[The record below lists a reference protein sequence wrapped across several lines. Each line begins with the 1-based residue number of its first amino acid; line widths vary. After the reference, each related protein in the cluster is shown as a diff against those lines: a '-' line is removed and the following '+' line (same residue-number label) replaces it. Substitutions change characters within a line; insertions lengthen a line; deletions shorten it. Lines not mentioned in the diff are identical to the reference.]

1 MRVVKFTNIL
11 SKLLLNSQNILE
23 LESIIIDDQFVVISK
38 SNNGSDIISKSNN
51 NSIVVSNI
59 DYVSEFDIGL
69 VIGIIVG
76 IAIGISLLL
85 IFRQKNT

>member
-23 LESIIIDDQFVVISK
+23 LESIIIDHKFDLMPK
-38 SNNGSDIISKSNN
+38 SNNDAL
-51 NSIVVSNI
+51 VVSKI
-59 DYVSEFDIGL
+59 DYVFEFNITF
-69 VIGIIVG
+69 VIAIIVG
-76 IAIGISLLL
+76 IAIQKSLLL